1 MGEKGQ
7 ASSVF
12 NLLIAAVIA
21 IAILVVLM
29 QVLQIIPDFSGGDP
43 TEQAASKVRD
53 GVNLLG
59 TPQIIENVNFKPN
72 TVVSAGTIASK
83 SNALSEG
90 QVCVLISGSA
100 PNETAFR
107 DPTDDGKI
115 IRYDGALNQ
124 KVRLVVHCDNSGK
137 VEETLNDSGYADD
150 FEISLDTCSTL
161 DSGRSTKYCVVAVI
175 SDI

>member
-29 QVLQIIPDFSGGDP
+29 QVLQIIPDFS
-43 TEQAASKVRD
+43 ASKVRD

-107 DPTDDGKI
+107 DPTGDGKI